1 MWLCW
6 VEAFTSHNSW
16 TLGASVQVQLQHPAS
31 TWHAMPA
38 STAIRI
44 FSSGHVLLCPVGDT
58 FKPSINLRRHMITS
72 LKFFCEKNCIQGAA
86 LPFSPC
92 IFMSYTPQVNLFNLP
107 HMSLLAFIRTADA
120 YRPSYQFLPNVTK
133 WQHSS
138 RALSCALTQ
147 SQSSQEKS
155 NTLSVECSKAFATF
169 NSYLR
174 VLKQPG
180 FWSLLWYLV
189 QRLALPPVV
198 TTPVNLYSETQPPK
212 MNVRSTSN
220 FCVSMKRFADTKA
233 QILVTTQL
241 TYGTSISCCCSTGIV
256 SYIALYLGFKLKR
269 SEM

>member
-189 QRLALPPVV
+189 QRLALPSCCDK
-198 TTPVNLYSETQPPK
+198 T
-212 MNVRSTSN
+212 
-220 FCVSMKRFADTKA
+220 A
-233 QILVTTQL
+233 QILKSVWNHHPEILLCNWFMLMMVQP
-241 TYGTSISCCCSTGIV
+241 V
-256 SYIALYLGFKLKR
+256 F
-269 SEM
+269 